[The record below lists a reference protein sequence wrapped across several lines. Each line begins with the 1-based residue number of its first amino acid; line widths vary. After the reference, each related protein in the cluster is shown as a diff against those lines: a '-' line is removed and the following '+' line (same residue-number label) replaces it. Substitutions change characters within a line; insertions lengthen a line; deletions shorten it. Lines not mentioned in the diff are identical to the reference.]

1 VIVHTSRPGN
11 VFTRVILIVL
21 DSVGIGALPDA
32 AAYGDEGSNTLGNI
46 ARRLPLR
53 LPALRSLGLDRLVPL
68 GEAAPGAP
76 SGAYGRMAEV
86 SAGKDSV
93 TGHWEMM
100 GVVLDR
106 PFPTFPAGFPPPLI
120 AEFERRIGR
129 GTLGNVVASGTEIID
144 RLGAEHMRTAKPIV
158 YTSADSV
165 FQIAAHEEVIPI
177 AEQYRVCE
185 MAFDLA
191 ARGAGIGRVI
201 ARPFI
206 GVPGA
211 FTRTANRHDYALE
224 PPGDTLL
231 DLLFARGI
239 GVLSIGKVRD
249 LFGGRGISRA
259 VATSSDAD
267 GMAKLTGELA
277 ATSAGLIF
285 MNLVDC
291 DAVYGHRNDV
301 AGYAANLERFDVELA
316 RLLPSLRETDL
327 LAITA
332 DHGNDPST
340 PSTDHSRE
348 YVPVLLAGPR
358 VRPVDLGTRAS
369 FADLG
374 QTIAENFQVGPLAH
388 GTSFLRGIAEIPTG
402 ESGRVQQHS

>member
-1 VIVHTSRPGN
+1 VYTARAAN

-46 ARRLPLR
+46 ARQVPLT
-53 LPALRSLGLDRLVPL
+53 LPALRSLGLDRVVDL
-68 GEAAPGAP
+68 GPASGRPR
-76 SGAYGRMAEV
+76 GAYGRMAEV
-86 SAGKDSV
+86 SPGKDSV

-106 PFPTFPAGFPPPLI
+106 AFPTFPAGFPPSLI

-144 RLGAEHMRTAKPIV
+144 RLGAEHMRTGKPIV

-165 FQIAAHEEVIPI
+165 FQIAAHEDVIPI
-177 AEQYRVCE
+177 AELYRICE
-185 MAFDLA
+185 VAFELA
-191 ARGAGIGRVI
+191 ARGSGIGRVI

-206 GVPGA
+206 GAPGA

-224 PPGDTLL
+224 PTGETLL
-231 DLLFARGI
+231 DALSDRGI
-239 GVLSIGKVRD
+239 NVLSIGKVRD
-249 LFGGRGISRA
+249 LFAGRGISRA
-259 VATSSDAD
+259 VQTSSDAD
-267 GMAKLTGELA
+267 GMTKLA
-277 ATSAGLIF
+277 AAMADTPAGLIF
-285 MNLVDC
+285 MNLVDF

-301 AGYAANLERFDVELA
+301 AGYAANLERFDEALSS
-316 RLLPSLRETDL
+316 LLPSLRDSDL
-327 LAITA
+327 LVITA

-348 YVPVLLAGPR
+348 YVPILLAGNGVKPD
-358 VRPVDLGTRAS
+358 VDLGTRAT

-374 QTIAENFQVGPLAH
+374 QTIADNFRVGPLGH
-388 GTSFLRGIAEIPTG
+388 GTSFLNQITERD
-402 ESGRVQQHS
+402 SVQHS